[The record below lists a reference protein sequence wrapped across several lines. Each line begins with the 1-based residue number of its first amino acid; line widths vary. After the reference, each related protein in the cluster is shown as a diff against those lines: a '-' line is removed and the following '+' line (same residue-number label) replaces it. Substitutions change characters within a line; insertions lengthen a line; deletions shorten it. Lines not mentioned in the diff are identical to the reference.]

1 MGIDYEHIYQH
12 VLPALESKQNEF
24 KHYQYDSVTVEDIW
38 KYLIR
43 KKWRKRD
50 VREMP
55 LYQIIND
62 IMQTSPAEYMT
73 NTQVEEFK
81 TANWFTDLNQDEL
94 QVLLNPQAGKNDREE

>member
-12 VLPALESKQNEF
+12 VLPALESKRNEF
-24 KHYQYDSVTVEDIW
+24 KHYQYDSVTEEDIW
-38 KYLIR
+38 KYLLR

-50 VREMP
+50 VSEMQ
-55 LYQIIND
+55 LYQMIND

-81 TANWFTDLNQDEL
+81 TSNWFSELNQEEL